1 MSIVVVQSL
10 SHIQLFVTP
19 WTAACQA
26 SLFFTV
32 SWSLLKLIKISDAIQ
47 PSHSLPSP
55 SLPAISLSRHQGLFQ
70 WVGFLPQVTKY
81 WTLRFSISSSSEY
94 SGFMN
99 GLISFLSKGLSR
111 VFSCTTVWK
120 HQFFNTQ
127 PSLWSNSHIHT

>member
-26 SLFFTV
+26 SLFYTIFQ
-32 SWSLLKLIKISDAIQ
+32 SLLKLIKISDAIQ
-47 PSHSLPSP
+47 PSHSLTSP
-55 SLPAISLSRHQGLFQ
+55 SLPAINLSQHQGLFQ

-81 WTLRFSISSSSEY
+81 WTLRFSISPSSEY

-111 VFSCTTVWK
+111 VFSHTTVWK
-120 HQFFNTQ
+120 HQSFNTQ